1 MGARREAA
9 ASSVALWQYGE
20 RASHTCKHALRVSS
34 DGWSGDLLM
43 LGACNVVAPM
53 ARGIHD
59 KRVCKS
65 ALCEQGHDCGE
76 HARPRQQRRVR
87 ASAATARKG

>member
-1 MGARREAA
+1 M
-9 ASSVALWQYGE
+9 
-20 RASHTCKHALRVSS
+20 
-34 DGWSGDLLM
+34 LM